1 MVDFG
6 SNGTHTHTH
15 TQRGNGVLF
24 QSLAVTVSYKKVKKV
39 FHTIH
44 SIPNKLWTYPLP
56 LFPIPN
62 AKARNSFVSC

>member
-1 MVDFG
+1 M
-6 SNGTHTHTH
+6 SNLDRTAH
-15 TQRGNGVLF
+15 TQRSNGALF
-24 QSLAVTVSYKKVKKV
+24 QSLAVIVSYEKVRKV

-44 SIPNKLWTYPLP
+44 SIPNKLLWTYPLP